1 MAAERMQVFKCNHCG
16 LMVEV
21 MDNGMNPV
29 CCGEN
34 MVLQKENTV
43 DAAKEKHVPV
53 LEDNGTTINV
63 KVGSVAH
70 PMADDHYIEWI
81 EVINGDYVNRKYL
94 KPGDKPEAP
103 FYLHNQPGIVI
114 RAYCNKHGLWKA

>member
-1 MAAERMQVFKCNHCG
+1 
-16 LMVEV
+16 
-21 MDNGMNPV
+21 MNPV

-53 LEDNGTTINV
+53 LEDNGTTIKV
-63 KVGSVAH
+63 KVGSVDH
-70 PMADDHYIEWI
+70 PMIEDHYIEWI

-94 KPGDKPEAP
+94 KPGDRPEASC
-103 FYLHNQPGIVI
+103 L
-114 RAYCNKHGLWKA
+114 CS